1 MRSLLLAAIFLAVGV
16 SSSFAEYDPSG
27 IDQILHQYV
36 REGRVDYQGLRKD
49 ARARQTLD
57 QYLRGA
63 RDVSRVEYNN
73 WSMLSKK
80 AFWLNAYNA
89 LCLQQVL
96 EKYPCEAQTLF
107 RFALFP
113 RYSPQNVEGFFSKKK
128 HRVLDEFFSLDLIQR
143 MVLLIRLH
151 DITLLFGASP
161 AARGGPRLFS
171 AVYEGPHLKEQ
182 LEGQIKNTLS
192 RPECFRVD
200 RADHAVF
207 LSEFFQHFGEDFIPL
222 MDRTF
227 DKPTTKEK
235 ERAVLEFL
243 MDYLSKEDKEFLKDP
258 TVKVHYEKFDWALNE

>member
-1 MRSLLLAAIFLAVGV
+1 MRSLLLAAILLAVGT
-16 SSSFAEYDPSG
+16 SASFADYDPSG
-27 IDQILHQYV
+27 LDQVLHKYV
-36 REGRVDYQGLRKD
+36 KEGRVDYVGLRKD
-49 ARARQTLD
+49 TTARQALD
-57 QYLRGA
+57 RYLHGV
-63 RDVSRVEYNN
+63 RDLSHVEYNN
-73 WSMLSKK
+73 WSTVSKK

-89 LCLQQVL
+89 LCLQQAL

-128 HRVLDEFFSLDLIQR
+128 HRILDEFFSLDLIHR

-151 DITLLFGASP
+151 DTTLLFAASP
-161 AARGGPRLFS
+161 AARGGPRLLS
-171 AVYEGPHLKEQ
+171 EVYEGPHLKEQ

-192 RPECFRVD
+192 RPDCFRID
-200 RADHAVF
+200 RAGHAVF
-207 LSEFFQHFGEDFIPL
+207 LSDFFQRFADDFIPL

-243 MDYLSKEDKEFLKDP
+243 MDYVSKEDKEFLKDP
-258 TVKVHYEKFDWALNE
+258 TVKVHYEKFDWALND